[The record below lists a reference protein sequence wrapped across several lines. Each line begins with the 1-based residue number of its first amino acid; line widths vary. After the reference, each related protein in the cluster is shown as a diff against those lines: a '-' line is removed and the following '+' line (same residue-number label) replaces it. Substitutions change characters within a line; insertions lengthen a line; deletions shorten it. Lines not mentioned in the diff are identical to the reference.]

1 MLPLRPNPT
10 TAAALAYR
18 LYRDEIFSLTPDA
31 LTGSTGL
38 GFYTESLSY
47 ISFKTGFFTKFVAY
61 TILLCEIVTMGDDGN
76 APPGV
81 GMHSFVIGLVIYA
94 LCICLGY
101 STGGCLN
108 PVRDFGPQLV
118 ALMADT
124 ARSLSRLGMAGG
136 SGAAG

>member
-10 TAAALAYR
+10 TAASLAYR
-18 LYRDEIFSLTPDA
+18 LYRDAIFSLTPDA
-31 LTGSTGL
+31 LTGSTSL
-38 GFYTESLSY
+38 GVYTESLSY
-47 ISFKTGFFTKFVAY
+47 ISFKTGFFTEFVAY
-61 TILLCEIVTMGDDGN
+61 AILLCVIFAMGDDGN

-81 GMHSFVIGLVIYA
+81 GMPSFVIGLVIYN

-108 PVRDFGPQLV
+108 PVQDFGPQLV
-118 ALMADT
+118 ASTVDT
-124 ARSLSRLGMAGG
+124 ERSLSRVGMAGG